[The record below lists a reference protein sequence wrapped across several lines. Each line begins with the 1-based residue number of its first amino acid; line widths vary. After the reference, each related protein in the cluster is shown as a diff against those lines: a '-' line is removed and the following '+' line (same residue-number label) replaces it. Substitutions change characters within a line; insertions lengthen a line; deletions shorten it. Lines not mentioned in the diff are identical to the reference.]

1 MNIALWIAQGLLA
14 VMFLLPG
21 LMKLFTKPKPE
32 QNLSVGLV
40 KFIGIAEVLGAIGL
54 ILPGA
59 LNIAPYLTGVAAI
72 GTGIIMLLAIT
83 YHLRR
88 KETSGAVTCLVLLL
102 ISLFVV
108 IGRFGIQPF

>member
-1 MNIALWIAQGLLA
+1 VNIALWIAQGVLA
-14 VMFLLPG
+14 FMFLLPG
-21 LMKLFTKPKPE
+21 VMKLVKDPKPE
-32 QNLSVGLV
+32 QNLSVGLS
-40 KFIGIAEVLGAIGL
+40 KFIGITEVLGAIGL

-72 GTGIIMLLAIT
+72 GTSIIMLLAMA
-83 YHLRR
+83 YHLKR
-88 KETSGAVTCLVLLL
+88 KETSGAITCLVLLL